1 MPGPISQEEADKF
14 SQGLNNSPQWS
25 NLSGVVPWLKGLVQ
39 GQPVQDNNQQ
49 VSPDSMPQL
58 DQQSIDALKSAA
70 AQRAMMNK

>member
-1 MPGPISQEEADKF
+1 MPGPIDKDQADKF
-14 SQGLNNSPQWS
+14 AQGLNSSPQWS

-39 GQPVQDNNQQ
+39 GQPVQDDNQM
-49 VSPDSMPQL
+49 VSPSVVPQL